1 MIREQLE
8 ALSPIQPACLVDGRR
23 PACQSGLADLI
34 RSQDAADLLELL
46 AKIADT
52 HAFSWDAYDM
62 LGRVCDYLFAES
74 LKKSLSQRRTLSS
87 IVALEEEERNGIQ
100 ERF

>member
-1 MIREQLE
+1 MEDGEQTMIREQLE
-8 ALSPIQPACLVDGRR
+8 TLSPIQPACLVDGRR

-34 RSQDAADLLELL
+34 RSQDAADLREIL

-74 LKKSLSQRRTLSS
+74 RKNPYRSDERCQ
-87 IVALEEEERNGIQ
+87 ALWY
-100 ERF
+100 